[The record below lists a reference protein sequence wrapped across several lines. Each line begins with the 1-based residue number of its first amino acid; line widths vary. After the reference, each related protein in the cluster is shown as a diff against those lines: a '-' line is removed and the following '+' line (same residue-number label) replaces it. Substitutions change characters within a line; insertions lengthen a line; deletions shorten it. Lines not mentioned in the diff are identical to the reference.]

1 MSSNQSSYSN
11 ILRWFN
17 PNNRSISGWAFIL
30 NRVTA
35 IGLTIYLI
43 MHLSVLSML
52 ASGPDSYN
60 AFVAFAK
67 SPLIKIGEMFVI
79 AGGIIHGLNGIRIA
93 LNGFGIWAKYQKQ
106 LFIYMMIIALITIG
120 YFAFRMFTG
129 A

>member
-1 MSSNQSSYSN
+1 MSSNQSSYLN
-11 ILRWFN
+11 IFRWFN

-60 AFVAFAK
+60 AFVTFAK
-67 SPLIKIGEMFVI
+67 SPLIKIGEMLVI

-106 LFIYMMIIALITIG
+106 LFVYVMIIAMIAIG
-120 YFAFRMFTG
+120 YFAIRMFTG
-129 A
+129 V